1 MDPDRSLIKIP
12 LDRLADKRLLCQVMA
27 YADLHGM
34 RNGDVLVELIER
46 AVTHMEETDAA
57 AASVSEANASDS
69 PSETRGKDQ

>member
-1 MDPDRSLIKIP
+1 MAPERSLIKIP

-46 AVTHMEETDAA
+46 AVTHMEEAGE
-57 AASVSEANASDS
+57 SLPPS
-69 PSETRGKDQ
+69 PGAPAPQPPAETPGKD